1 MPIFAM
7 MAFLL
12 LICLG
17 IVLAV
22 GWIIALSFFI
32 GGRRKGSRLQIW
44 LSSGALALT
53 SGLGI
58 CLLYLYFAPSN
69 PIIAYR
75 VAFGVLPA
83 SDVTELRSN
92 EDGFG
97 DWEKVYLKF
106 KASPETIERL
116 TAKNWSEPVVKT
128 LSREQVTG
136 FGNQEVPSWWKPDE
150 FDKVQSFDGT
160 EPKKKF
166 DEEYEELYYDSE
178 SRQAY
183 YSYWGFDQER

>member
-1 MPIFAM
+1 MPFGYFFSFIILAGL
-7 MAFLL
+7 A
-12 LICLG
+12 LITL
-17 IVLAV
+17 V
-22 GWIIALSFFI
+22 GWIIALGFFI
-32 GGRRKGSRLQIW
+32 GGRRKGSRPQIW
-44 LSSGALALT
+44 FSSGALALT

-58 CLLYLYFAPSN
+58 CLLYQCFAPSN
-69 PIIAYR
+69 PTIAYR

-83 SDVTELRSN
+83 SDVTELRSD

-106 KASPETIERL
+106 KASPETIKRL

-128 LSREQVTG
+128 LSREQITG
-136 FGNQEVPSWWKPDE
+136 FGNQKVPSWWRPDE
-150 FDKVQSFDGT
+150 FDKVQSFDGI

-183 YSYWGFDQER
+183 YSYLGFDQER